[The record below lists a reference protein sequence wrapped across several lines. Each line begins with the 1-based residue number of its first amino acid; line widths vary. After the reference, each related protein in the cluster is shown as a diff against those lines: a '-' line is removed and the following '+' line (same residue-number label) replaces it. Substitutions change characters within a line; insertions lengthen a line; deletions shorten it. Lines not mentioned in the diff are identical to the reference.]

1 MKPAQIAVI
10 CVAAVAAIG
19 LAIVVRMMWPSA
31 PPATNSDVPVVA
43 EPSVQILVA
52 AVDLQPGHR
61 VVQGDLTWKAWP
73 ASALNPLYITDGT
86 AASSAPPP
94 TVAQKAATT
103 VADTVAPPPMT
114 GSQAE
119 FVGAVVRES
128 ILQGE
133 PIVAHKVIR
142 AGDSGYLA
150 AFLEPGM
157 KAMAIEV
164 SVVQA
169 AGGFILPGD
178 RVDVI
183 LSREV
188 KDKASDGS
196 ETTRNVVTTVM
207 RNIGVLALDQS
218 ARPPEEGMAVIA
230 ATATLAVTG
239 PDAEV
244 LALARAEGELSL
256 VLRSYA
262 DTSAPSGRV
271 RGAVVTGGARRAVQ
285 AGDASGNPSGKTVTI
300 YRQVQPEVVPV
311 S

>member
-19 LAIVVRMMWPSA
+19 LAIVVRMMWPSSTPAAA
-31 PPATNSDVPVVA
+31 PDARVVS
-43 EPSVQILVA
+43 EPSAQVLVA
-52 AVDLQPGHR
+52 SVDLQPGHR
-61 VVQGDLTWKAWP
+61 LVEGDLTWKAWP
-73 ASALNPLYITDGT
+73 TSTLNPLYITDG
-86 AASSAPPP
+86 SAPSTAPP
-94 TVAQKAATT
+94 AGVVEKAATK
-103 VADTVAPPPMT
+103 VSETVAPPPLT
-114 GSQAE
+114 GTQAE

-128 ILQGE
+128 ILKGE
-133 PIVAHKVIR
+133 PILSHKVIR
-142 AGDSGYLA
+142 SGDAGYLA

-157 KAMAIEV
+157 KAMAIQV
-164 SVVQA
+164 SVEHA

-207 RNIGVLALDQS
+207 RNIKVLALDQL
-218 ARPPEEGMAVIA
+218 AQRPEEGMSVIA

-239 PDAEV
+239 RDAEV
-244 LALARAEGELSL
+244 LALARAEGALSL

-262 DTSAPSGRV
+262 DTTGPSGRV
-271 RGAVVTGGARRAVQ
+271 GGAVISGGARRAAPAV
-285 AGDASGNPSGKTVTI
+285 DTASVHSGKSVTI